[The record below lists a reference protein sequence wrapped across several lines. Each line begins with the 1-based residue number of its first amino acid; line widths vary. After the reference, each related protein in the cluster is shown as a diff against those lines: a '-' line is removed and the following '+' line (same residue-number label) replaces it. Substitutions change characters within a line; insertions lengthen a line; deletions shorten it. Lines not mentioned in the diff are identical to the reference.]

1 MPMKDSQMTDD
12 WLARVIA
19 ANPITV
25 LPSGYIRTCPVRLAF
40 PALFQP
46 FKSKNGDEPGKK
58 PSYGAALLFPPGVEQ
73 QIQAVFYAKWFADC
87 QRTFPKSFGADGQPF
102 GLHWPF
108 HPQAEKQNQAG
119 YTPGLYYLDSSSQF
133 KPPVVDTANNPIVDE
148 SRVYPGV
155 WAFVALNAYTYDN
168 KKRGV
173 GFGIQS
179 VMLIADDTKLY
190 TAGGDPTKDFA
201 GVTVDAGFNPSA
213 AFGATPAGAPPGF
226 GPPASV
232 MPAAQP
238 VYHAPA
244 PGYAPP
250 PVPVAQPPVFQPPAR
265 ADDYI

>member
-12 WLARVIA
+12 WLRRVVE

-46 FKSKNGDEPGKK
+46 FKSKKGDDPGKK
-58 PSYGAALLFPPGVEQ
+58 PSYGAALLFPPGAEAG
-73 QIQAVFYAKWFADC
+73 IRDVFYAAWLKEA
-87 QRTFPKSFGADGQPF
+87 QRAFPKNFGTDGQPF

-108 HPQAEKQNQAG
+108 HPAAEKQNQNG

-133 KPPVVDTANNPIVDE
+133 KPPVVDTAMNPIVDE

-155 WAFVALNAYTYDN
+155 WAFVSLNVYTYNN
-168 KKRGV
+168 KKTGV

-190 TAGGDPTKDFA
+190 TAGGDPNKDFA
-201 GVTVDAGFNPSA
+201 GVSVDSSFNPSA
-213 AFGATPAGAPPGF
+213 AFGAAPGPGAGSPPGMVL
-226 GPPASV
+226 PPSA
-232 MPAAQP
+232 
-238 VYHAPA
+238 
-244 PGYAPP
+244 
-250 PVPVAQPPVFQPPAR
+250 PVPVARPPQYTPPAR
-265 ADDYI
+265 TDDYI